1 MTSRTKWLGQFPF
14 GPYSPE
20 CVERPFAEACL
31 NRGKL
36 EIEAQ
41 SRCRNRRSPMRGRL
55 QQQPPLTPAP
65 QHSPLVG
72 DRLPHHLGPL
82 DDQLRR
88 PVFLR
93 AYLPNAHTQRVV
105 EPAVTLIFAEVSRA
119 DYYLPPTNRV
129 GSTVAAIVEEDL
141 RPVVGL
147 DDPLKVGQESSITAT
162 VWVVG
167 PSEESGDASLAA
179 SLGQEEEPT
188 FGAIRTCQVRA
199 PASGVGEP
207 DTVQRLPPH
216 SAPPRLD
223 DPIDR
228 SRIVR
233 NSISSLPPPSAP
245 PEPATY
251 AVSGAATAPSTA
263 TPK

>member
-105 EPAVTLIFAEVSRA
+105 EPAVTLILAEVSRA
-119 DYYLPPTNRV
+119 YYYLPPTDRV
-129 GSTVAAIVEEDL
+129 GPAVASVVEEDL
-141 RPVVGL
+141 RPSSVSMTPWKSGR
-147 DDPLKVGQESSITAT
+147 KV
-162 VWVVG
+162 
-167 PSEESGDASLAA
+167 PSLRRLGWLA
-179 SLGQEEEPT
+179 
-188 FGAIRTCQVRA
+188 
-199 PASGVGEP
+199 
-207 DTVQRLPPH
+207 
-216 SAPPRLD
+216 PRNC
-223 DPIDR
+223 PEMR
-228 SRIVR
+228 
-233 NSISSLPPPSAP
+233 PSAKKKNR
-245 PEPATY
+245 
-251 AVSGAATAPSTA
+251 PSTLSGPA
-263 TPK
+263 RS